1 MGFYKIIRCS
11 KIVTT
16 SSLAVKMVEAT
27 TPSIFMSSKV
37 SLSSCSLKEFL
48 HLRNDKVTSIT
59 LQMKLK
65 ILIFENEFVSEA
77 TQNLHLK

>member
-77 TQNLHLK
+77 AQNLHLK

>member
-1 MGFYKIIRCS
+1 
-11 KIVTT
+11 
-16 SSLAVKMVEAT
+16 MVEAT

-37 SLSSCSLKEFL
+37 SLSSLKEFL
-48 HLRNDKVTSIT
+48 HLRNDKVKSIT

-77 TQNLHLK
+77 TQNLHLKWTKCVESTW

>member
-1 MGFYKIIRCS
+1 
-11 KIVTT
+11 
-16 SSLAVKMVEAT
+16 MVEAT

-37 SLSSCSLKEFL
+37 SLSSLKEFL

>member
-1 MGFYKIIRCS
+1 
-11 KIVTT
+11 
-16 SSLAVKMVEAT
+16 
-27 TPSIFMSSKV
+27 MSSKV
-37 SLSSCSLKEFL
+37 SLSSRSLKEFL

-77 TQNLHLK
+77 TQNLHLKWTKFVESTW